1 MREFIEDRKRK
12 EVKANL
18 INDAKELVVEGHISK
33 VEDVSKHFAPDEIAL
48 LSDFLVSLFQR
59 KE

>member
-1 MREFIEDRKRK
+1 MTLLTI
-12 EVKANL
+12 KANL
-18 INDAKELVVEGHISK
+18 IKEKPEN
-33 VEDVSKHFAPDEIAL
+33 VSKHFVPDEIAL